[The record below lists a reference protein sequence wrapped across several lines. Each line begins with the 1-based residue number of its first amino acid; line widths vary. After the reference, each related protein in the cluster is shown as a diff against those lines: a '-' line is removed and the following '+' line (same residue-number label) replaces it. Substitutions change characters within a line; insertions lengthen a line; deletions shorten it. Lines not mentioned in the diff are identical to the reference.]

1 MDHEDK
7 YYSNLEQL
15 YVHNVYESMS
25 SHYEE
30 FFDGSSRKSQ
40 TDGRVN
46 RTNNSDVNGG
56 KKKKSFRSRQVYRAW
71 PKVKKFIR
79 KLEPDSLLA
88 DVGCGEGKYLNL
100 NNRILSIGSDRSSS
114 LCQLAANSQQAST
127 NGNQLVV
134 CDNLT
139 LPFRSGLFDAVI
151 SIGVIH
157 HLSSAKRRIR
167 AVQELNRI
175 LRPGGK
181 IMIYVWAMEQ
191 LSRTVNNDYIFI
203 CISTSNKLEFFL
215 CFFFKFNSQDVLVP
229 LLNTKPAKKPQNAHE
244 NLQRSKIL
252 HFE

>member
-1 MDHEDK
+1 MDREDK

-15 YVHNVYESMS
+15 YVHNVYESIS

-30 FFDGSSRKSQ
+30 YFDKGSSRKSQ
-40 TDGRVN
+40 SDCRVN
-46 RTNNSDVNGG
+46 TTNNTDVNGG
-56 KKKKSFRSRQVYRAW
+56 KKKKSLKRKQVYRAW
-71 PKVKKFIR
+71 PKVKKFIL

-100 NNRILSIGSDRSSS
+100 NNQILSIGSDRSSS
-114 LCQLAANSQQAST
+114 LCQLAANSQQACT

-157 HLSSAKRRIR
+157 HFSSAQRRIK

-175 LRPGGK
+175 LRPGGR

-191 LSRTVNNDYIFI
+191 LSRTVNNSYLDLYI
-203 CISTSNKLEFFL
+203 TSNKF
-215 CFFFKFNSQDVLVP
+215 
-229 LLNTKPAKKPQNAHE
+229 
-244 NLQRSKIL
+244 
-252 HFE
+252 